1 MTTSLPTRPAV
12 ISDLPALADL
22 EFRNM
27 SPYFG
32 KGHHF
37 SIGSVSQ
44 VIAEH
49 LSRAWIIPDVIPPS
63 FYYWEP
69 DDGCAVLLSIQV
81 ESAHRGR
88 GHGSA
93 LLAHFEAQAS
103 AAGSSE
109 LGLAVH
115 TANPAYAWYLRHGYA
130 FVELDGP
137 DCHVLL
143 KTAGP

>member
-1 MTTSLPTRPAV
+1 MTTSPPVRPAS

-27 SPYFG
+27 SLFFG
-32 KGHHF
+32 NDHHF
-37 SIGSVSQ
+37 SIESVSQ

-49 LSRAWIIPDVIPPS
+49 ISRAWVIPDVIPHS

-81 ESAHRGR
+81 APAHRGR
-88 GHGSA
+88 GHGSE

-115 TANPAYAWYLRHGYA
+115 TANPAYAWYLRHGYT
-130 FVELDGP
+130 FVDVDGP